1 MFFTFKLDSLIAYM
15 GGTTRMGTSIQG
27 KFWQLHLQEGMR
39 VGGRVNCK
47 RHPMGVG
54 VIAGELEGKNWP

>member
-1 MFFTFKLDSLIAYM
+1 
-15 GGTTRMGTSIQG
+15 MGTSIQG

-54 VIAGELEGKNWP
+54 VIAGELEGKNWPGGVGLHQRLSGD